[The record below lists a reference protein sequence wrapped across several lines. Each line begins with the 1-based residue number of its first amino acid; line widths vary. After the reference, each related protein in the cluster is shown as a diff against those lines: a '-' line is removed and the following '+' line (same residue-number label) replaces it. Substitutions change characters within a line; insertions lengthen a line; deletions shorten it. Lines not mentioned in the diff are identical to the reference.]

1 MNTILAYT
9 AVNTYKATVSQATTK
24 LEVTTEPT
32 TVTQQ
37 TTGIPTTD
45 IAPGEGCPEIT
56 VEIDGSIHNFPATEF
71 GITVSSNVTCDN
83 GLSG

>member
-9 AVNTYKATVSQATTK
+9 AVNTYKATTSQATTE
-24 LEVTTEPT
+24 LT

-45 IAPGEGCPEIT
+45 IAPGEGCSEIT
-56 VEIDGSIHNFPATEF
+56 VEIDGSIHTFPATEF
-71 GITVSSNVTCDN
+71 GITVPSNVTCDS
-83 GLSG
+83 GLSK